1 MALHWTWIPL
11 RSIPAS
17 QICRPAAKCLA
28 LSRADLPYLWLRE
41 NRSAW
46 LLIPPAASLS
56 LFVWLLCLHPTAT
69 GRIYAAYRTK
79 QRRCRGKQMK
89 AREIMDTTF
98 QTLRPEDSISKAVQR
113 FSEISRAV
121 DRKMFGLMVIDASDQ
136 LLGMLSMYDILQFI
150 QPKHIHIWGE
160 MEDLDPDVLFEKT
173 LEKVK
178 NIQVGD
184 IMTTDVVTV
193 KPETHILLIVDIM
206 LKKHIRR
213 LPVVENEKVV
223 GIVYVSDVFYQL
235 MNKLV

>member
-1 MALHWTWIPL
+1 
-11 RSIPAS
+11 
-17 QICRPAAKCLA
+17 
-28 LSRADLPYLWLRE
+28 
-41 NRSAW
+41 
-46 LLIPPAASLS
+46 
-56 LFVWLLCLHPTAT
+56 
-69 GRIYAAYRTK
+69 
-79 QRRCRGKQMK
+79 MK

>member
-1 MALHWTWIPL
+1 
-11 RSIPAS
+11 
-17 QICRPAAKCLA
+17 
-28 LSRADLPYLWLRE
+28 
-41 NRSAW
+41 
-46 LLIPPAASLS
+46 
-56 LFVWLLCLHPTAT
+56 
-69 GRIYAAYRTK
+69 
-79 QRRCRGKQMK
+79 MK
-89 AREIMDTTF
+89 AREIMDITF

-160 MEDLDPDVLFEKT
+160 MEDLNPDVLFEKT
-173 LEKVK
+173 LENAK